1 MAAPPKLSADHVT
14 ARLRDLPGW
23 SLQGGKLHREF
34 TFTDFVAA
42 FGFMTE
48 VAHAAEALEHHPEW
62 FNVWNRVTVDL
73 DTHDAGGLTELDFSL
88 AARMSELAAAPPHRR
103 LPDPP
108 DATVAS

>member
-1 MAAPPKLSADHVT
+1 MAAPPKLSADHVKS
-14 ARLRDLPGW
+14 RLRELPTW
-23 SLQGGKLHREF
+23 TLRAGKLHREY
-34 TFTDFVAA
+34 TFPDFVAA

-73 DTHDAGGLTELDFSL
+73 NTHDAGGLTELDFTL
-88 AARMSELAAAPPHRR
+88 AARMDALATAPPHRR

-108 DATVAS
+108 AA

>member
-1 MAAPPKLSADHVT
+1 MTKKLSDAEIAAALAGLD
-14 ARLRDLPGW
+14 GW
-23 SLQGGKLHREF
+23 SRDGDKLLREF
-34 TFTDFVAA
+34 RFTDFVAA

-48 VAHAAEALEHHPEW
+48 VAQAAEALEHHPEW

-73 DTHDAGGLTELDFSL
+73 NTHDAGGLTELDFSL

-108 DATVAS
+108 DALAAS

>member
-1 MAAPPKLSADHVT
+1 MAAPPKLSTDHVT
-14 ARLRDLPGW
+14 SRLRDLPGW
-23 SLQGGKLHREF
+23 TLEGGKLHREF

-48 VAHAAEALEHHPEW
+48 VAQAAEALEHHPEW

-73 DTHDAGGLTELDFSL
+73 NTHDAGGLTELDFTL

-108 DATVAS
+108 DALAAS

>member
-1 MAAPPKLSADHVT
+1 MATPPKLSDDHVKS
-14 ARLRDLPGW
+14 RLRELPAW
-23 SLQGGKLHREF
+23 TLRAGKLHREY
-34 TFTDFVAA
+34 TFPDFVAA

-73 DTHDAGGLTELDFSL
+73 NTHDAGGLTELDFSL
-88 AARMSELAAAPPHRR
+88 AARMDVLATAPQYRR

-108 DATVAS
+108 AA

>member
-1 MAAPPKLSADHVT
+1 MPAPPKLSADHVT
-14 ARLRDLPGW
+14 ARLRELPGW
-23 SLQGGKLHREF
+23 AIKGGKLHREF
-34 TFTDFVAA
+34 IFSDFVAA

-48 VAHAAEALEHHPEW
+48 VAQSAEALEHHPEW

-73 DTHDAGGLTELDFSL
+73 NTHDAGGLTELDFTL

-108 DATVAS
+108 AAP

>member
-1 MAAPPKLSADHVT
+1 MPAPPKLSADHVS

-23 SLQGGKLHREF
+23 TIKGGKLHREF
-34 TFTDFVAA
+34 TFSDFVAA

-48 VAHAAEALEHHPEW
+48 VAQAAEALEHHPEW

-73 DTHDAGGLTELDFSL
+73 NTHDAGGLTELDFSL

-103 LPDPP
+103 LPDLPAAP
-108 DATVAS
+108 

>member
-1 MAAPPKLSADHVT
+1 MPAPPKLSADQVT
-14 ARLRDLPGW
+14 ARLRELPGW
-23 SLQGGKLHREF
+23 AIKGGKPHREF
-34 TFTDFVAA
+34 TSSDFVAP

-48 VAHAAEALEHHPEW
+48 VAQAAEALEHHPEW

-73 DTHDAGGLTELDFSL
+73 NTHDAGGLTELDFSL

-108 DATVAS
+108 DAPAAS